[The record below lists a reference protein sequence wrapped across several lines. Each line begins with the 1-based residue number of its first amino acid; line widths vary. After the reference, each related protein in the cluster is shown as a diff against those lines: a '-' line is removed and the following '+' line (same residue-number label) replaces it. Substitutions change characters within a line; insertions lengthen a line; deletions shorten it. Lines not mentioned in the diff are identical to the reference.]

1 MNNKNKTLTQL
12 PAYGKL
18 QNHHS
23 RVKNLHMRRL
33 FSIDPHRFEKFSV
46 KHKGLLLDY
55 SKNRITS
62 ETIPLLCNLAR
73 EANLEQWRER
83 MFRGD
88 KINNTENR
96 SVLHTALRN
105 QSDKP
110 IKVQGKDIMPE
121 INAVIDKMAHFS
133 EKIRSGEWKGH
144 TGKAITSIVN
154 IGVGGSDLGP
164 KMVYQALKPY
174 QHKKLR
180 VYFVSNIDG
189 AHIEEILE
197 PLNPETT
204 LFIISS
210 KTFNTQET
218 LSNARVARHWLLH
231 SLKDK
236 KAIRQHFVAVSTNKK
251 AVQAFGIDTDN
262 MFEFWDWVGGRYSLW
277 SAIGLS
283 IVIAVGADNFQKL
296 LQGAHEMDQHFQQAP
311 LEENMPVIMALLG
324 VWYNNFFK
332 TESYGIFPYDDYLR
346 SMPMYLEQADMES
359 NGKSVDRY
367 GHKVNYPTGPIVW
380 GASGISGQ
388 HAFYQ
393 SLHQGTKMIPADFI
407 VSMKTHSQHQEQ
419 HNILFSNALA
429 QTEALMR
436 GRNIDETYADI
447 RASQHK
453 PSHNVSSKSI
463 QHMVFDGNNPTNTLL
478 LDQLSPRILGN
489 LLALYEHKIF
499 VQGIIWNLNS
509 FDQWGVELGK
519 QLAKQILNDIH
530 KPYITNSHDA
540 STNALMNYYRNA
552 MTETPEAQTHQ
563 CRY

>member
-1 MNNKNKTLTQL
+1 MNKKNQPLTQL
-12 PAYGKL
+12 PAYEQL
-18 QNHHS
+18 RDHHN

-33 FSIDPHRFEKFSV
+33 FSIDPHRFNKFSV
-46 KHKGLLLDY
+46 KHNGLLLDY

-105 QSDKP
+105 QSDSP
-110 IKVQGKDIMPE
+110 IKVHGKNIMPE
-121 INAVIDKMAHFS
+121 INAVIDKMAFFS
-133 EKIRSGEWKGH
+133 EKIRSDKWKGH
-144 TGKAITSIVN
+144 TGKTITSVVN

-174 QHKKLR
+174 HHKKLR

-189 AHIEEILE
+189 AHIDEILE

-204 LFIISS
+204 LFIVSS
-210 KTFNTQET
+210 KTFSTQET
-218 LSNARVARHWLLH
+218 LGNAHAARNWLLR

-236 KAIRQHFVAVSTNKK
+236 KAIRKHFVAVSTNKK
-251 AVQAFGIDTDN
+251 AVQKFGINTDN

-283 IVIAVGADNFQKL
+283 IVVAIGAGNFKKL

-332 TESYGIFPYDDYLR
+332 TESHGIFPYDDYLR
-346 SMPMYLEQADMES
+346 GMPMYLEQADMES
-359 NGKSVDRY
+359 NGKSVDRN
-367 GHKVNYPTGPIVW
+367 GRKVDYPTGPIIW

-407 VSMKTHSQHQEQ
+407 VSMKTHSHHQEQ

-447 RASQHK
+447 HASQHK
-453 PSHNVSSKSI
+453 PSYSASKHV

-499 VQGIIWNLNS
+499 VQGVIWNLNS

-540 STNALMNYYRNA
+540 STNALMNYYREA
-552 MTETPEAQTHQ
+552 ISESPEAQAL
-563 CRY
+563 